1 MTTTILETSLVLLQM
16 VCVIIVIAY
25 LVTRSRFFSEV
36 LGGHPRAKTQAIFAV
51 IFGGV
56 SIYGTISGVEVLG
69 AIVNVRDLGPMVA
82 GLTCGPVV
90 GLIAGLIGAVHR
102 MSLGGFTAPSCSIA
116 TVLAGLLGG
125 LICLGGK
132 RRFVGIK
139 IAVLFAAS
147 MEVLHMLLAL
157 LIDRPFSAA
166 LEVVSSAVVPMVL
179 ANSTGMFIFAFV
191 ITNLETERRTQQERD
206 SLLREMERKDTEL
219 KIAAEIQRS
228 FLPETIE
235 QVPGFDIAARSIMA
249 KEVGGDFFDVVPFEV
264 IPLNK
269 RSTGV
274 VIADVSGKGVPA
286 ALFMALSR
294 IVIRV
299 NALWHEKPA
308 DAIRDANNTIAHDSQ
323 SGMFVT
329 AFYGKIDWQTRTLTY
344 VNAGHNPPLLLRA
357 RNREFSQLSPT
368 GIAIG
373 AMENSEYTASELSL
387 ESDDVIVLYTD
398 GVTEAV
404 NPHDEMF
411 GEERLRNVVKACTN
425 SSAHDLIER
434 ILEEVKSFCGDWPQS
449 DDITLMVIKVCNAD
463 PETLELNVKAVIEN
477 LPHLMDNIQSFMRDR
492 GFTDETV
499 LDVQL
504 AVDEA
509 VTNIIRHGYR
519 GRDGVIEV
527 RCRVSA
533 QDVVIT
539 IEDSAE
545 PFDPLSVKEPELGD
559 DVESRQIGGLGI
571 FLMRKK
577 MDQVT
582 YEFKNGKNVLTL
594 RKKTVSAR

>member
-1 MTTTILETSLVLLQM
+1 MTTILETSLVLLQM

-25 LVTRSRFFSEV
+25 LVTRSKLFSEI
-36 LGGHPRAKTQAIFAV
+36 LGGHPRVKTQAIFAIV
-51 IFGGV
+51 FGVV

-69 AIVNVRDLGPMVA
+69 AIINVRDLGPMVA

-90 GLIAGLIGAVHR
+90 GVIAGLIGGVHR
-102 MSLGGFTAPSCSIA
+102 ASLGGFTAPSCSIA
-116 TVLAGLLGG
+116 TVLAGLFGG
-125 LICLGGK
+125 LIYLGGK

-147 MEVLHMLLAL
+147 MEILHMLLAL

-166 LEVVSSAVVPMVL
+166 LEVASNAVIPMVL
-179 ANSTGMFIFAFV
+179 ANSAGMFIFAFV
-191 ITNLETERRTQQERD
+191 ITNLQTERRTQQERD
-206 SLLREMERKDTEL
+206 DLLREMERKDTEL
-219 KIAAEIQRS
+219 KIAAEIQKS

-235 QVPGFDIAARSIMA
+235 QVPGFDIAAKSIMA

-269 RSTGV
+269 GSTGV

-299 NALWHEKPA
+299 NATWHPRPA
-308 DAIRDANNTIAHDSQ
+308 DAIRDANNTITHDSQ

-329 AFYGKIDWQTRTLTY
+329 VFYGKIDWQTRTLTY

-357 RNREFSQLSPT
+357 RNREFSKLSPT

-373 AMENSEYTASELSL
+373 ATENSEYAAPQLTL
-387 ESDDVIVLYTD
+387 EPDDIVVLYTD
-398 GVTEAV
+398 GVTEA
-404 NPHDEMF
+404 NNQHDEMF
-411 GEERLRNVVKACTN
+411 GEERLRNTVMVGAGL
-425 SSAHDLIER
+425 SARDLMER

-449 DDITLMVIKVCNAD
+449 DDITLMVIKVRNTD
-463 PETLELNVKAVIEN
+463 PEVLELNVNAVIEN
-477 LPHLMDNIQSFMRDR
+477 LPLLMNNIQNFMRNK
-492 GFTDETV
+492 GLPEETI

-504 AVDEA
+504 AADEA
-509 VTNIIRHGYR
+509 ITNIISHGYR
-519 GRDGVIEV
+519 GREGVIEV

-533 QDVVIT
+533 EDLVLT

-559 DVESRQIGGLGI
+559 NVESRQIGGLGV

-577 MDQVT
+577 MDQVI

-594 RKKTVSAR
+594 RKKTVRTR